1 MKLKC
6 YRIGVNTLEEIVE
19 EYNANHFVVFWET
32 QTPVANFF
40 NDHRRQFGK
49 NATMLG
55 AENKIEGWTYYIINL
70 EELDLAIIKETI
82 QNSILV

>member
-40 NDHRRQFGK
+40 REHRSQFGK

-55 AENKIEGWTYYIINL
+55 VEHKIEGWTYYIINL
-70 EELDLAIIKETI
+70 QEHDLGFIREMI